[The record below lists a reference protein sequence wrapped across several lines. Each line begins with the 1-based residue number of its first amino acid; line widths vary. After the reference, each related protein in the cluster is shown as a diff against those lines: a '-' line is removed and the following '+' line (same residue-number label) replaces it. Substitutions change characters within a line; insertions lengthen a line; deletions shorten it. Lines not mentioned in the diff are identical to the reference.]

1 MEVTYKK
8 HINKDKNNRIEFL
21 LINWDYEDGGDYL
34 AKIFCKEYG
43 MLAEEK
49 IDYIYYSVIN
59 LHMNKITYE
68 LLWHEDFG
76 NIVYSVKQDMEAIDA
91 LEKKLKVVLKIL
103 NEKIKVNSDNVK

>member
-1 MEVTYKK
+1 
-8 HINKDKNNRIEFL
+8 
-21 LINWDYEDGGDYL
+21 
-34 AKIFCKEYG
+34 
-43 MLAEEK
+43 
-49 IDYIYYSVIN
+49 
-59 LHMNKITYE
+59 MNKITYE